1 MTGAT
6 LGLTGEGE
14 QDSYGHS
21 PCTFGHA
28 SASVLLLYNPPMSQ
42 NDTILHPVVIAQVM
56 INFAARHGVDKDT
69 CLLGTG
75 IAESDLEDGEAL
87 ITRGQEMRLLEN
99 IMLAL
104 PDVPALGFELGL
116 QYSISTF
123 GIWGFALR
131 TSRTLRD
138 AMAFATRYLPLS
150 TAYCQVM
157 PFEDGDHFGIGMDPQ
172 PIPRHLRPLLLERD
186 MATALNLLNELGLA
200 GIRIAALEFQG
211 PPPEYADRIESL
223 CGFRPIYH
231 SSRNALLL
239 RSEDASRPLPMYDP
253 HLVRMLD
260 DQCRA
265 QLQRRQLSG
274 VSGQVR
280 QQLLGEL
287 GLVASL
293 DDVASALAM
302 SSRSLRRK
310 LDQEG
315 TSFRTLVEEERR
327 QLALQLL
334 EGSDMKLDEMAVHLG
349 YTDTASFT
357 RAIRR
362 WTGQSPG
369 QYRKTH
375 RASGT

>member
-1 MTGAT
+1 MHPT
-6 LGLTGEGE
+6 
-14 QDSYGHS
+14 
-21 PCTFGHA
+21 
-28 SASVLLLYNPPMSQ
+28 LLYNPAMLQ
-42 NDTILHPVVIAQVM
+42 NETVLHPVVIAQVM
-56 INFAARHGVDKDT
+56 INFAGHYGVDRET

-75 IAESDLEDGEAL
+75 IAENELQEGEAL

-116 QYSISTF
+116 QYSVSTF

-150 TAYCQVM
+150 TAYCHVT
-157 PFEDGDHFGIGMDPQ
+157 PFEDGDHFGVGLDPQ

-186 MATALNLLNELGLA
+186 MATALNLFNELGLA

-211 PPPEYADRIESL
+211 PPPEYAARIEEL
-223 CGFRPIYH
+223 AGWRPNYNRG
-231 SSRNALLL
+231 RNALLV

-265 QLQRRQLSG
+265 QLQRRQVSG

-293 DDVASALAM
+293 EDVASALAM

-334 EGSDMKLDEMAVHLG
+334 EGSDMKLDELAVHLG

-362 WTGQSPG
+362 WTGQSAG
-369 QYRKTH
+369 QYRKAH
-375 RASGT
+375 RGSGS